1 LADLSK
7 KSCWKNKRRVAGFF
21 NRIKEIM
28 SDAHNE
34 QSFIRTPKQL
44 IGVVAGFFLVIVI
57 GIILLVSFVTNDKL
71 EGAGTN
77 SLGPEAVAQRLRPV
91 AEEGFILRDANAPK
105 VLQAGN
111 AVYTAVCAACH
122 ASGAAGAPKIGVAGD
137 WTARLAQ
144 GYDTL
149 VKHAIEGIRAM
160 PAKGGNPDLDNVEV
174 ERAVVYMANQSGA
187 KFKEPAV
194 PAAAPA
200 IAAAGTEAAAP
211 AAANAATAAPVA
223 APASATPAAAA
234 PAAAAP
240 AATPAV
246 ANADT
251 GKALYN
257 SACVACHGAGVA
269 GAPKLADKAAWAP
282 RIQQGN
288 AVLYEHALKGFQG
301 KAGVMPPKGGSSAP
315 DADVKAAVDFMVASS
330 R

>member
-1 LADLSK
+1 
-7 KSCWKNKRRVAGFF
+7 
-21 NRIKEIM
+21 M

-91 AEEGFILRDANAPK
+91 ADEGFTLRDANAPK

-122 ASGAAGAPKIGVAGD
+122 TSGAAGAPKTGVAGD
-137 WTARLAQ
+137 WSARLAQ

-194 PAAAPA
+194 PAAGAAPA
-200 IAAAGTEAAAP
+200 ADAAAAP
-211 AAANAATAAPVA
+211 AAANAAAPVA
-223 APASATPAAAA
+223 GAAAAPAAPAAAAAA
-234 PAAAAP
+234 PAAAGPAP
-240 AATPAV
+240 AAAPA
-246 ANADT
+246 AAPALASADV

-257 SACVACHGAGVA
+257 SACVACHGAGIA
-269 GAPKLADKAAWAP
+269 GAPKVGDKANWGP
-282 RIQQGN
+282 RIAQGN
-288 AVLYEHALKGFQG
+288 TVLYEHAIKGYQG
-301 KAGVMPPKGGSSAP
+301 KAGMMPPKGGSSAP